1 MKTFNEGDRVRL
13 AEEYKPGSNRITWKS
28 GVIVRVFANHSL
40 GEAWINTEE
49 GYKIIE
55 YMDYLELV
63 ESDENL

>member
-1 MKTFNEGDRVRL
+1 MKTFNVGDRVRL
-13 AEEYKPGSNRITWKS
+13 AEDCKPGSNRISWKS
-28 GVIVRVFANHSL
+28 GVIARTFTDPH
-40 GEAWINTEE
+40 EAWINTEE